1 MNCNKEALL
10 LEDEKILKEI
20 IKPKDELIK
29 KLYNENISLYKE
41 LSKQTTIIDKSE
53 KFEKES

>member
-1 MNCNKEALL
+1 MLFENR
-10 LEDEKILKEI
+10 DEKIKNRI

-41 LSKQTTIIDKSE
+41 LSKQTTIIDKPE
-53 KFEKES
+53 KFEKEQEEE